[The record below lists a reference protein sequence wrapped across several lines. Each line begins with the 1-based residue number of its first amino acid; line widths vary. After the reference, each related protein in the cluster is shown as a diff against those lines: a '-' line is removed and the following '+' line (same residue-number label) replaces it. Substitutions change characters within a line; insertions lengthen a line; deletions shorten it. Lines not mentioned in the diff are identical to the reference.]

1 MKRANELQ
9 RNKTMITLLIFIL
22 ILGILVLV
30 HEWGHFIVAKKSG
43 LTVEE
48 FGFGFPPRIFSFK
61 INETLY
67 SINLLPL
74 GGFVKILGENDGEA
88 GNLKSFASKSVGIRS
103 LITFAG
109 VAMNFMTG
117 ALILII
123 GFYIGLPQVINEENE
138 AVAKN
143 IQIQIVA
150 IAHDS
155 PAEKANLK
163 LGDSIENFSEIS
175 IFQDFI
181 GKNKGKEINLKIKRG
196 EDYLE
201 IKTVPRINPSEGEGA
216 LGIALAKTG
225 LVSYPWYQ
233 SVWLGIKSSF
243 IITWEIIKG
252 FFELIKNLLV
262 FQKIPQEVAG
272 PVGIA
277 VLAGQA
283 INLGFIYLLQL
294 VALISLNLAV
304 LNLIPF
310 PALDGGRLLFL
321 GIEKIK
327 GSKVNPKIENAIH
340 SIGIALLLALVVLIT
355 YRDILKLL

>member
-1 MKRANELQ
+1 
-9 RNKTMITLLIFIL
+9 MITLLIFIL

-30 HEWGHFIVAKKSG
+30 HEFGHFIVAKKSG

-61 INETLY
+61 VNETVY

-74 GGFVKILGENDGEA
+74 GGFVKILGEDGGET
-88 GNLKSFASKSVGIRS
+88 NSPKSFSSKSAGIRS
-103 LITFAG
+103 LITAAG
-109 VAMNFMTG
+109 VMMNFALG
-117 ALILII
+117 ALLLII
-123 GFYIGLPQVINEENE
+123 GFYIGLPQVVNEENK
-138 AVAKN
+138 AIAKN
-143 IQIQIVA
+143 VQIQIIA
-150 IAHDS
+150 ISNNS

-163 LGDSIENFSEIS
+163 LGDSIEGFGEIS

-181 GKNKGKEINLKIKRG
+181 NQNKEKEISLKIKRG
-196 EDYLE
+196 EDYLD
-201 IKTVPRINPSEGEGA
+201 IKAVPRANPPEREGA

-225 LVSYPWYQ
+225 LISYPWYQ

-252 FFELIKNLLV
+252 FFGLIKNLITV
-262 FQKIPQEVAG
+262 GKIPQEIAG

-277 VLAGQA
+277 ILAGQA
-283 INLGFIYLLQL
+283 TALGFVYLLQL

-327 GSKVNPKIENAIH
+327 GSKVN
-340 SIGIALLLALVVLIT
+340 
-355 YRDILKLL
+355 

>member
-1 MKRANELQ
+1 
-9 RNKTMITLLIFIL
+9 MITLLIFIL
-22 ILGILVLV
+22 ILVILVLV
-30 HEWGHFIVAKKSG
+30 HEFGHFIIAKKSG

-48 FGFGFPPRIFSFK
+48 FGFGFPPRIFSWK
-61 INETLY
+61 SGETIY

-74 GGFVKILGENDGEA
+74 GGFVKILGENDGET
-88 GNLKSFASKSVGIRS
+88 GNPKSFASKSAGVRG

-109 VAMNFMTG
+109 VAMNFALG
-117 ALILII
+117 ALLLII
-123 GFYIGLPQVINEENE
+123 GFYIGLPQVLSKETE
-138 AVAKN
+138 ALAKN

-163 LGDSIENFSEIS
+163 LGDSIEGFSAKGEIS
-175 IFQDFI
+175 PLWGGEEVSILQGFI
-181 GKNKGKEINLKIKRG
+181 GENKGKEIILKIKRG
-196 EDYLE
+196 EENLE
-201 IKTVPRINPSEGEGA
+201 IKTIPRVNPPEGEGA
-216 LGIALAKTG
+216 LGVALAKTG
-225 LVSYPWYQ
+225 IVSYPWYQ
-233 SVWLGIKSSF
+233 SIWLGVKSAF

-252 FFELIKNLLV
+252 FFGLIKNLV
-262 FQKIPQEVAG
+262 TAGKIPQEVSG

-283 INLGFIYLLQL
+283 TALGFVYLLQL

-340 SIGIALLLALVVLIT
+340 SVGIVLLLTLVALIT

>member
-1 MKRANELQ
+1 
-9 RNKTMITLLIFIL
+9 MITLLIFIL

-61 INETLY
+61 VNETLY

-74 GGFVKILGENDGEA
+74 GGFVKILGEDGGET
-88 GNLKSFASKSVGIRS
+88 NSPKSFSSKLTGIRS
-103 LITFAG
+103 LITAAG
-109 VAMNFMTG
+109 VMMNFALG
-117 ALILII
+117 ALLLII

-138 AVAKN
+138 AIAKS
-143 IQIQIVA
+143 IQIQIIA
-150 IAHDS
+150 ISNNS

-163 LGDSIENFSEIS
+163 LGDSIEDFGEIS

-181 GKNKGKEINLKIKRG
+181 SKNKGKEVNLKIKRG

-201 IKTVPRINPSEGEGA
+201 IKIVPRMNPPEGEGA
-216 LGIALAKTG
+216 LGMALAKTG
-225 LVSYPWYQ
+225 LVSYSWYE

-252 FFELIKNLLV
+252 FFELIKNLMV
-262 FQKIPQEVAG
+262 SQKIPQEVAG

-283 INLGFIYLLQL
+283 INLGFVYFLQL

-340 SIGIALLLALVVLIT
+340 SIGIVLLLALVVLIT

>member
-1 MKRANELQ
+1 
-9 RNKTMITLLIFIL
+9 MITLLIFIL

-30 HEWGHFIVAKKSG
+30 HEFGHFIVAKKSG

-61 INETLY
+61 VNETVY

-74 GGFVKILGENDGEA
+74 GGFVKILGEDGGET
-88 GNLKSFASKSVGIRS
+88 NSPKSFSSKSAGIRS
-103 LITFAG
+103 LITAAG
-109 VAMNFMTG
+109 VMMNFALG
-117 ALILII
+117 ALLLII
-123 GFYIGLPQVINEENE
+123 GFYIGLPQVVNEENK
-138 AVAKN
+138 AIAKN
-143 IQIQIVA
+143 VQIQIIA
-150 IAHDS
+150 ISNNS

-163 LGDSIENFSEIS
+163 LGDSIEGFGEIS

-181 GKNKGKEINLKIKRG
+181 NQNKEKEISLKIKRG
-196 EDYLE
+196 EDYLD
-201 IKTVPRINPSEGEGA
+201 IKAVPRANPPEREGA

-225 LVSYPWYQ
+225 LISYPWYQ
-233 SVWLGIKSSF
+233 SVWLGIKSAF

-252 FFELIKNLLV
+252 FVGLIKNLLV
-262 FQKIPQEVAG
+262 AGEIPKEIAG

-277 VLAGQA
+277 VMAGQA
-283 INLGFIYLLQL
+283 TALGFIYLLRL
-294 VALISLNLAV
+294 VALISLSLAV
-304 LNLIPF
+304 FNLIPF

-340 SIGIALLLALVVLIT
+340 SIGIVLLLALVVLIT

>member
-1 MKRANELQ
+1 
-9 RNKTMITLLIFIL
+9 MITLLIFIL

-30 HEWGHFIVAKKSG
+30 HEFGHFIVAKKSG

-61 INETLY
+61 VNETVY

-74 GGFVKILGENDGEA
+74 GGFVKILGEDGGET
-88 GNLKSFASKSVGIRS
+88 NSPKSFSSKSAGIRS
-103 LITFAG
+103 LITAAG
-109 VAMNFMTG
+109 VMMNFALG
-117 ALILII
+117 ALLLII
-123 GFYIGLPQVINEENE
+123 GFYIGLPQVVNEENK
-138 AVAKN
+138 AIAKN
-143 IQIQIVA
+143 VQIQIIA
-150 IAHDS
+150 ISNNS

-163 LGDSIENFSEIS
+163 LGDSIEGFGEIS

-181 GKNKGKEINLKIKRG
+181 NQNKEKEISLKIKRG
-196 EDYLE
+196 EDYLD
-201 IKTVPRINPSEGEGA
+201 IKAVPRANPPEREGA

-225 LVSYPWYQ
+225 LISYPWYQ

-252 FFELIKNLLV
+252 FFGLIKNLITV
-262 FQKIPQEVAG
+262 GKIPQEIAG

-277 VLAGQA
+277 ILAGQA
-283 INLGFIYLLQL
+283 TALGFVYLLQL

>member
-1 MKRANELQ
+1 
-9 RNKTMITLLIFIL
+9 MITLLIFIL

-61 INETLY
+61 VNETLY

-109 VAMNFMTG
+109 VAMNFILG
-117 ALILII
+117 ALLLII
-123 GFYIGLPQVINEENE
+123 GFYIGLPQVVNEENK
-138 AVAKN
+138 AIAKN
-143 IQIQIVA
+143 VQIQIIA
-150 IAHDS
+150 ISNNS

-163 LGDSIENFSEIS
+163 LGDSIEGFGEIS

-181 GKNKGKEINLKIKRG
+181 NQNKEKEISLKIKRG
-196 EDYLE
+196 EDYLD
-201 IKTVPRINPSEGEGA
+201 IKAVPRANPPEREGA

-225 LVSYPWYQ
+225 LISYPWYQ

-252 FFELIKNLLV
+252 FFELIKNLITV
-262 FQKIPQEVAG
+262 GKIPQEIAG

-277 VLAGQA
+277 ILAGQA
-283 INLGFIYLLQL
+283 TALGFVYLLQL

-327 GSKVNPKIENAIH
+327 GSKVKPKIENAIH
-340 SIGIALLLALVVLIT
+340 SIGIVLLLALVVLIT

>member
-1 MKRANELQ
+1 
-9 RNKTMITLLIFIL
+9 MITLLIFIL

-61 INETLY
+61 VNETLY

-109 VAMNFMTG
+109 VAMNFILG
-117 ALILII
+117 ALLLII
-123 GFYIGLPQVINEENE
+123 GFYIGLPQGINEENE

-143 IQIQIVA
+143 IQIQIIA
-150 IAHDS
+150 ISNNS

-163 LGDSIENFSEIS
+163 LNDSIEGFGEIS

-196 EDYLE
+196 QDNLE
-201 IKTVPRINPSEGEGA
+201 IKIVPRMNPPEGEGA

-233 SVWLGIKSSF
+233 SVWLGIKSAF

-252 FFELIKNLLV
+252 FFGLIRNLLV
-262 FQKIPQEVAG
+262 FQKIPQEIAG

-277 VLAGQA
+277 VMAGQA
-283 INLGFIYLLQL
+283 TALGFIYLLRL
-294 VALISLNLAV
+294 VALISLSLAV
-304 LNLIPF
+304 FNLIPF

-340 SIGIALLLALVVLIT
+340 SIGIVLLLALVVLIT

>member
-1 MKRANELQ
+1 
-9 RNKTMITLLIFIL
+9 MITLLIFIL

-30 HEWGHFIVAKKSG
+30 HEWGHFIAAKKSG

-48 FGFGFPPRIFSFK
+48 FGFGFPPRIFSWK
-61 INETLY
+61 VNETLY

-74 GGFVKILGENDGEA
+74 GGFVKILGEDGGEI
-88 GNLKSFASKSVGIRS
+88 NNPKSFSSKSAGIRS
-103 LITFAG
+103 LIAAAG
-109 VAMNFMTG
+109 VTMNFMLG
-117 ALILII
+117 ALLLII
-123 GFYIGLPQVINEENE
+123 GFYIGLPQVLNKDNE

-143 IQIQIVA
+143 IQIQIIA
-150 IAHDS
+150 ISSNS

-163 LGDSIENFSEIS
+163 LGDSIENFKEIS

-181 GKNKGKEINLKIKRG
+181 SKNKGKEVSLKIKRG

-201 IKTVPRINPSEGEGA
+201 IKTVPRTNPPEGEGA
-216 LGIALAKTG
+216 LGIALVKTG
-225 LVSYPWYQ
+225 IVSYPWYQ

-243 IITWEIIKG
+243 IMTWEIVKG
-252 FFELIKNLLV
+252 FFELIKNLLTAG
-262 FQKIPQEVAG
+262 KISQVIAG

-277 VLAGQA
+277 VLVGQA

-294 VALISLNLAV
+294 VAVISLNLAV

-340 SIGIALLLALVVLIT
+340 SIGLILLLALVILIT

>member
-1 MKRANELQ
+1 
-9 RNKTMITLLIFIL
+9 MITLLVFIL
-22 ILGILVLV
+22 ILGILVLA
-30 HEWGHFIVAKKSG
+30 HEWGHFIAAKKSG
-43 LTVEE
+43 LTIEE
-48 FGFGFPPRIFSFK
+48 FGFGFPPRIFSWK
-61 INETLY
+61 VSETIY

-74 GGFVKILGENDGEA
+74 GGFVKILGEDGGETDSP
-88 GNLKSFASKSVGIRS
+88 KSFSSKSAGIRS
-103 LITFAG
+103 LIAAAG
-109 VAMNFMTG
+109 VTMNFLLG
-117 ALILII
+117 ALLLII
-123 GFYIGLPQVINEENE
+123 GFYVGLPQVLDKENE
-138 AVAKN
+138 TIAKN
-143 IQIQIVA
+143 VQIQIIA
-150 IAHDS
+150 INHNS
-155 PAEKANLK
+155 PAEETNLK
-163 LGDSIENFSEIS
+163 LGDSIENFTEIS
-175 IFQDFI
+175 TLQDFI
-181 GKNKGKEINLKIKRG
+181 NQNKGKEINLKIKRG
-196 EDYLE
+196 QENLK
-201 IKTVPRINPSEGEGA
+201 IKTTPRINPPEGEGA
-216 LGIALAKTG
+216 LGVALAKTG

-233 SVWLGIKSSF
+233 SIWLGIKSAF

-252 FFELIKNLLV
+252 FFELIKNLLTAGKV
-262 FQKIPQEVAG
+262 PQEVAG

-340 SIGIALLLALVVLIT
+340 SIGIILLLTLVALIT

>member
-1 MKRANELQ
+1 
-9 RNKTMITLLIFIL
+9 MITLLIFIL

-30 HEWGHFIVAKKSG
+30 HEFGHFIVAKKSG

-61 INETLY
+61 VNETVY

-74 GGFVKILGENDGEA
+74 GGFVKILGEDGGET
-88 GNLKSFASKSVGIRS
+88 NSPKSFSSKSAGIRS
-103 LITFAG
+103 LITAAG
-109 VAMNFMTG
+109 VMMNFALG
-117 ALILII
+117 ALLLII
-123 GFYIGLPQVINEENE
+123 GFYIGLPQVVNEENK
-138 AVAKN
+138 AIAKN
-143 IQIQIVA
+143 VQIQIIA
-150 IAHDS
+150 ISNNS

-163 LGDSIENFSEIS
+163 LGDSIEGFGEIS

-181 GKNKGKEINLKIKRG
+181 NQNKEKEISLKIKRG
-196 EDYLE
+196 EDYLD
-201 IKTVPRINPSEGEGA
+201 IKAVPRANPPEREGA

-225 LVSYPWYQ
+225 LISYPWYQ

-243 IITWEIIKG
+243 IITWEIVKG
-252 FFELIKNLLV
+252 FFGLIKNLITV
-262 FQKIPQEVAG
+262 GKIPQEIAG

-277 VLAGQA
+277 ILAGQA
-283 INLGFIYLLQL
+283 TALGFVYLLQL

-327 GSKVNPKIENAIH
+327 GSKVNPKIENVIH
-340 SIGIALLLALVVLIT
+340 SVGIVLLLALVVLIT

>member
-1 MKRANELQ
+1 
-9 RNKTMITLLIFIL
+9 MITLLIFIL

-30 HEWGHFIVAKKSG
+30 HEFGHFIVAKKSG

-61 INETLY
+61 VNETVY

-74 GGFVKILGENDGEA
+74 GGYVKILGEDGGET
-88 GNLKSFASKSVGIRS
+88 NSPKSFSSKSAGIRS
-103 LITFAG
+103 LITAAG
-109 VAMNFMTG
+109 VMMNFALG
-117 ALILII
+117 ALLLII
-123 GFYIGLPQVINEENE
+123 GFYIGLPQVVNEENK
-138 AVAKN
+138 AIAKN
-143 IQIQIVA
+143 VQIQIIA
-150 IAHDS
+150 ISNNS

-163 LGDSIENFSEIS
+163 LGDSIEGFGEIS

-181 GKNKGKEINLKIKRG
+181 NQNKEKEISLKIKRG
-196 EDYLE
+196 EDYLD
-201 IKTVPRINPSEGEGA
+201 IKAVPRANPPEREGA

-225 LVSYPWYQ
+225 LISYPWYQ

-252 FFELIKNLLV
+252 FFGLIKNLITV
-262 FQKIPQEVAG
+262 GKIPQEIAG

-277 VLAGQA
+277 ILAGQA
-283 INLGFIYLLQL
+283 TALGFVYLLQL

-327 GSKVNPKIENAIH
+327 GSKVNPKIENVIH
-340 SIGIALLLALVVLIT
+340 SVGIVLLLALVVLIT

>member
-1 MKRANELQ
+1 
-9 RNKTMITLLIFIL
+9 MITLLIFIL

-61 INETLY
+61 VNETLY

-109 VAMNFMTG
+109 VAMNFILG
-117 ALILII
+117 ALLLII
-123 GFYIGLPQVINEENE
+123 GFYIGLPQGINEENE

-143 IQIQIVA
+143 IQIQIIA
-150 IAHDS
+150 ISNNS

-163 LGDSIENFSEIS
+163 LNDSIEGFGEIS

-181 GKNKGKEINLKIKRG
+181 SKNKGKEINLKIKRG
-196 EDYLE
+196 QDNLE
-201 IKTVPRINPSEGEGA
+201 IKIVPRMNPPEGEGA

-233 SVWLGIKSSF
+233 SVWLGIKSAF

-252 FFELIKNLLV
+252 FVGLIKNLLV
-262 FQKIPQEVAG
+262 AGEIPKEIAG

-277 VLAGQA
+277 VMAGQA
-283 INLGFIYLLQL
+283 TALGFIYLLRL
-294 VALISLNLAV
+294 VALISLSLAV
-304 LNLIPF
+304 FNLIPF
-310 PALDGGRLLFL
+310 PALDGWRVLFVI
-321 GIEKIK
+321 IEAIIRRPIK
-327 GSKVNPKIENAIH
+327 PKIANTLNTVGFFIL
-340 SIGIALLLALVVLIT
+340 IALMLVIT
-355 YRDILKLL
+355 YRDILKFF

>member
-1 MKRANELQ
+1 
-9 RNKTMITLLIFIL
+9 MIALIIFIL
-22 ILGILVLV
+22 ILGILILA

-48 FGFGFPPRIFSFK
+48 FGFGFPPRIFSWK
-61 INETLY
+61 IKETLY
-67 SINLLPL
+67 SVNLLPL
-74 GGFVKILGENDGEA
+74 GGFVKILGENGGEVSSP
-88 GNLKSFASKSVGIRS
+88 KSFSSKPTGTRS
-103 LITFAG
+103 LIVAAG
-109 VAMNFMTG
+109 VTMNFLLG
-117 ALILII
+117 ILLLII
-123 GFYIGLPQVINEENE
+123 GFYIGLPQILDKENE
-138 AVAKN
+138 VLAENV
-143 IQIQIVA
+143 QIQIIA
-150 IAHDS
+150 INHNS

-163 LGDSIENFSEIS
+163 LGDSIEGFEEIS
-175 IFQDFI
+175 ILQNFI
-181 GKNKGKEINLKIKRG
+181 NQNNGKEINLKIKRG
-196 EDYLE
+196 QENLE
-201 IKTVPRINPSEGEGA
+201 IKTTPRINPPEGEGA

-225 LVSYPWYQ
+225 IVSYPWHQ

-243 IITWEIIKG
+243 IVTWEIIKG
-252 FFELIKNLLV
+252 FFELIKNLLTAGKV
-262 FQKIPQEVAG
+262 PQEVAG

-283 INLGFIYLLQL
+283 VNLGFIYLLQL

-340 SIGIALLLALVVLIT
+340 SVGMILLLTLVALIT